1 MNQPPPQ
8 GSTPPKLSP
17 AEAEAIFEAMEHE
30 LLLQRARRTAGER
43 PYGAAPGKWVLLV
56 GSMFLLLGVMLAG
69 FWHLNAQLR
78 SVEAAG
84 AAIRPPAPT
93 SVTPKR

>member
-1 MNQPPPQ
+1 MNPPPPQ
-8 GSTPPKLSP
+8 ASTPPKLSP

-30 LLLQRARRTAGER
+30 LLLQRARRTASER
-43 PYGAAPGKWVLLV
+43 PYGTAPGKWVLLV

-84 AAIRPPAPT
+84 APLRKTSPT
-93 SVTPKR
+93 SVTQKR